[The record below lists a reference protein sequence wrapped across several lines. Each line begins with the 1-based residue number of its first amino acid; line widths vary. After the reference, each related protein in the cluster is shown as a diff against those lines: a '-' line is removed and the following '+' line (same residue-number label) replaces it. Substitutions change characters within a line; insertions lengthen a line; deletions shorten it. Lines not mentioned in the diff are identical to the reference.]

1 MSSDTDGPAGGT
13 GLAEILSRPAAGVV
27 LGLVGALV
35 GGALGHLLFLAMAKR
50 GYYAMVLPGALVR
63 LGCGLL
69 SGRRSVPL
77 GAACGVIGLVVSVFT
92 EWRHAP
98 FVRDR
103 SLSFFLKH
111 LHKLSGVSLIM
122 ILVGAAFAFWFGLGR
137 RGGIWFRR
145 RSGTRP
151 GPGSDNG
158 A

>member
-1 MSSDTDGPAGGT
+1 LSSASPAR
-13 GLAEILSRPAAGVV
+13 SS
-27 LGLVGALV
+27 GARQ
-35 GGALGHLLFLAMAKR
+35 GNFIFLAMASR
-50 GYYAMVLPGALVR
+50 GYYAMVLPVALVG

-77 GAACGVIGLVVSVFT
+77 GIASGVLGLVVSVFT

-98 FVRDR
+98 FMRDS

-111 LHKLSGVSLIM
+111 LHKLSGVSLVM
-122 ILVGAAFAFWFGLGR
+122 MLAGAAFAFWFGLGR

-145 RSGTRP
+145 RRGAGP
-151 GPGSDNG
+151 GPGSEDG